1 MDIHQVLVGLE
12 GKYEANSNLQ
22 KGNTQSIH
30 RHLSKFGGSAPKIS
44 IDVHRSSRANNWAV
58 KQGSTRFVLLAV
70 DDLIGDGSRFGR
82 SSDLS
87 REPSG
92 GISIAGGKVNLTNCA
107 TLI

>member
-30 RHLSKFGGSAPKIS
+30 RHLSKFGRSTPKIS
-44 IDVHRSSRANNWAV
+44 IDVHRSS
-58 KQGSTRFVLLAV
+58 GV